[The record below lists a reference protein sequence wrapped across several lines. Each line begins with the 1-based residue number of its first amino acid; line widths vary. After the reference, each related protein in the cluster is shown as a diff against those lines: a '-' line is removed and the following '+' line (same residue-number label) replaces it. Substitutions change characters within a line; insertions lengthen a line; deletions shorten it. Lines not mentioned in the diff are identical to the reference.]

1 MKDSLKEQE
10 SGKKFA
16 GIVIPMGLTR
26 ANFSTLYLTS
36 WIMGCLMALPAV
48 VQPAFLKETIG
59 IPEAMAGSINS
70 GLQNMSQIATLLLI
84 GLVGIA
90 SDKYGRKILIIVGFS
105 ICCVFYIIFGHSK
118 TIVLVMGIG
127 SLAGQLAFVYL
138 SRFIIGIG
146 LVLSHPQFVTMVADY
161 TFESGRGKGMVLHA
175 IMMSL
180 GTLTVYGILTQLAT
194 SIGVLGLLYIGGLL
208 GFFGALIAQIGL
220 VDRVPGEKAR
230 KAGIKHIYRLASKN
244 FALKLSYAAAFITRA
259 DIAIPSTLLIVWMVS
274 VSDTFGYTP
283 VEATVRGGIFL
294 MVGSVFRMISFP
306 AVGVL
311 LDRVGRTPVL
321 IGTLIIGGVG
331 YFLIAT
337 ADNPFSYVMLLYICL
352 LGLGKNGAIVAV
364 NTLASD
370 AAPQQLRGSIL
381 GVLNTLG
388 TLGIILFLQAGGY
401 LFDNISHQSPFLFKG
416 AVNLLFGIWVWRVRT
431 RVNVTSHAD
440 GSMGRTTE

>member
-1 MKDSLKEQE
+1 
-10 SGKKFA
+10 
-16 GIVIPMGLTR
+16 
-26 ANFSTLYLTS
+26 
-36 WIMGCLMALPAV
+36 
-48 VQPAFLKETIG
+48 
-59 IPEAMAGSINS
+59 
-70 GLQNMSQIATLLLI
+70 
-84 GLVGIA
+84 
-90 SDKYGRKILIIVGFS
+90 
-105 ICCVFYIIFGHSK
+105 
-118 TIVLVMGIG
+118 
-127 SLAGQLAFVYL
+127 
-138 SRFIIGIG
+138 
-146 LVLSHPQFVTMVADY
+146 MVADY

-208 GFFGALIAQIGL
+208 GLFGALIAQIGL

-230 KAGIKHIYRLASKN
+230 KAGIKHIYRVASKN

-331 YFLIAT
+331 YVLIAT

-352 LGLGKNGAIVAV
+352 LGLGKNGAIV
-364 NTLASD
+364 SD

-416 AVNLLFGIWVWRVRT
+416 AVNLLFGIWVWKVRT
-431 RVNVTSHAD
+431 RVSVTSHTD
-440 GSMGRTTE
+440 GSMGGNTE